1 MLTEEKTLI
10 KISLVLSIIGLGVLI
25 VLGKS
30 PIDGITQISSI
41 NDGLLNS
48 NIKVVGTISSIKSL
62 PSVEIMKVKDS
73 TGTIDIVAYRSDTID
88 ISNGDEVEIEGKIS
102 KYKENLQIE
111 AKRIRVL

>member
-10 KISLVLSIIGLGVLI
+10 KISLVLSIIGLGILI
-25 VLGKS
+25 FLSKS
-30 PIDGITQISSI
+30 PIEGITPIDSI
-41 NDGLLNS
+41 NEGLLNS

-62 PSVEIMKVKDS
+62 PSVELMKVKDL

-88 ISNGDEVEIEGKIS
+88 ISNGDEVEIEGKIN
-102 KYKENLQIE
+102 KYKENIQIE